1 MDKSHFNTFI
11 FSNADKVYY
20 YVYCLLRNEQETIEV
35 VSLTLEECWKERK
48 KFSHT
53 DMIYVFKIARKLA
66 TLRSNSLEKRIFSNH
81 TNNLLAETN
90 PVLARFC
97 SLTQDLSPLQAEVM
111 CLRAM
116 VRLRMDD
123 ISIVVGLGINNVQSI
138 LSVVRKAIRAR
149 IDPNVILTDL
159 KSNEVLFKYYSGKS
173 TVKEEEQL
181 RLYFSRMDLSDT
193 TGADRE
199 LFLLFLKIGNAAMPP
214 DCSDL
219 LLLKIKEIQ
228 KQNWRTSFTRIF
240 K

>member
-11 FSNADKVYY
+11 FSNADKIYY
-20 YVYCLLRNEQETIEV
+20 YVYCLLRNERETIDV

-48 KFSHT
+48 KFSYT

-66 TLRSNSLEKRIFSNH
+66 NLRTDSLEKRMSLSY
-81 TNNLLAETN
+81 TNGLLAETN
-90 PVLARFC
+90 LVLVRFC
-97 SLTQDLSPLQAEVM
+97 SLTQDLSPVQAEVM
-111 CLRAM
+111 CLRSM

-149 IDPNVILTDL
+149 IDPNGILTDL
-159 KSNEVLFKYYSGKS
+159 KSNEVLSKYYSGKS
-173 TVKEEEQL
+173 TIEEEEQL
-181 RLYFSRMDLSDT
+181 RLYFSRMDLSDI

-199 LFLLFLKIGNAAMPP
+199 LFLLFLKIGNAPMPA

-228 KQNWRTSFTRIF
+228 KQNWRTYFTGIF